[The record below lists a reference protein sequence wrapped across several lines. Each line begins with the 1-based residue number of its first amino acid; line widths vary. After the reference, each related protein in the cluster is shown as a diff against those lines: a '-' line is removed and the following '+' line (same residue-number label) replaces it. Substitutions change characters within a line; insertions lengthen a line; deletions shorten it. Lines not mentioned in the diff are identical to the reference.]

1 MKKPIAATVC
11 SVVGTILLALV
22 IVVCIPLTV
31 PRIAAY
37 QIYTVISME
46 PEIPTGSLVYV
57 KNTAPSGIEKGDVI
71 AFYGSLENG
80 SIITHRVVSNNS
92 VSGEFV
98 TKGDAN
104 AKEDMEPVSYEN
116 FLGKVT
122 LSVPML
128 GGILAAVVTVPGKI
142 AAGSM
147 ILLALVL
154 HVIAGKLKGS
164 SEEDTLELRDDG
176 NH

>member
-31 PRIAAY
+31 PRIAGY
-37 QIYTVISME
+37 QIYTVISGSME
-46 PEIPTGSLVYV
+46 PAIPTGSLVYV
-57 KNTAPSGIEKGDVI
+57 RNTAPSGIEKGDVI

-92 VSGEFV
+92 VSGEF
-98 TKGDAN
+98 

-164 SEEDTLELRDDG
+164 SKEQ
-176 NH
+176 

>member
-22 IVVCIPLTV
+22 IVVCILLTV
-31 PRIAAY
+31 PRIAGY
-37 QIYTVISME
+37 QIYTVISGSME

-147 ILLALVL
+147 ILLVLVL

-164 SEEDTLELRDDG
+164 SKEQ
-176 NH
+176 

>member
-1 MKKPIAATVC
+1 MYSADSSADCGVSDLHSDQWKYGAGNSDRQPCICKKY
-11 SVVGTILLALV
+11 G
-22 IVVCIPLTV
+22 
-31 PRIAAY
+31 
-37 QIYTVISME
+37 
-46 PEIPTGSLVYV
+46 
-57 KNTAPSGIEKGDVI
+57 SGIEKGDVI

-98 TKGDAN
+98 AKGDAN

-164 SEEDTLELRDDG
+164 SKEQ
-176 NH
+176 

>member
-11 SVVGTILLALV
+11 SVVGIILLALV

-31 PRIAAY
+31 PRIAGY
-37 QIYTVISME
+37 QIYTVISGSME
-46 PEIPTGSLVYV
+46 PAIPTGSLVYV

-80 SIITHRVVSNNS
+80 SII
-92 VSGEFV
+92 
-98 TKGDAN
+98 KGDAN

-154 HVIAGKLKGS
+154 HAIAGRLKRS
-164 SEEDTLELRDDG
+164 SRG
-176 NH
+176 K

>member
-1 MKKPIAATVC
+1 MI
-11 SVVGTILLALV
+11 SG
-22 IVVCIPLTV
+22 
-31 PRIAAY
+31 
-37 QIYTVISME
+37 SME
-46 PEIPTGSLVYV
+46 PAIPTGSLVYV

-142 AAGSM
+142 AAECS
-147 ILLALVL
+147 
-154 HVIAGKLKGS
+154 
-164 SEEDTLELRDDG
+164 
-176 NH
+176 

>member
-1 MKKPIAATVC
+1 M
-11 SVVGTILLALV
+11 
-22 IVVCIPLTV
+22 
-31 PRIAAY
+31 
-37 QIYTVISME
+37 
-46 PEIPTGSLVYV
+46 
-57 KNTAPSGIEKGDVI
+57 I

-128 GGILAAVVTVPGKI
+128 GGILAAVVTVPGKSRSGKYDF
-142 AAGSM
+142 A
-147 ILLALVL
+147 ALVL
-154 HVIAGKLKGS
+154 HAIAGRLKGS

>member
-22 IVVCIPLTV
+22 IVVCILLTV
-31 PRIAAY
+31 PRIAGLSDLHSDQWKYGAGNSDR
-37 QIYTVISME
+37 QPCICKKVRLR
-46 PEIPTGSLVYV
+46 PES
-57 KNTAPSGIEKGDVI
+57 KKGDVI

-116 FLGKVT
+116 FLGKSHFECADAWRNT
-122 LSVPML
+122 
-128 GGILAAVVTVPGKI
+128 GGGCYCSGKKF

-164 SEEDTLELRDDG
+164 SKEQ
-176 NH
+176 

>member
-1 MKKPIAATVC
+1 MKHFLGRHWWASFLRYFIL
-11 SVVGTILLALV
+11 GLLALLV
-22 IVVCIPLTV
+22 LFPILYT
-31 PRIAAY
+31 IAN
-37 QIYTVISME
+37 SFMG
-46 PEIPTGSLVYV
+46 PEEIQKY
-57 KNTAPSGIEKGDVI
+57 
-71 AFYGSLENG
+71 YGALND
-80 SIITHRVVSNNS
+80 

-164 SEEDTLELRDDG
+164 SKEQ
-176 NH
+176 